1 MAQSCGETRE
11 NRTRKTGLSILCKTE
26 GEKILFYAQMHA
38 FPTKSIMPIAFLTEM

>member
-11 NRTRKTGLSILCKTE
+11 NRTKKTGLSGYDKTE

-38 FPTKSIMPIAFLTEM
+38 FPTKPIMPIAFLTEM